1 MAILDLNN
9 TQDIYN
15 RTPKRDFTQ
24 AYNEM
29 LQANQVLNNP
39 NLGGASFTPKKSLVD
54 IHNEAMAKNTPAW
67 AMALSNAMPSIGE
80 IVANATIK
88 NGFQQRPVAES
99 LERQKQRQQAY
110 NQWLQENEQNQA
122 KDFVQIAKEQLG
134 MDIADDD
141 RKWNRDLTARQLAY
155 KQAIDKQIQ
164 ANNERDYNEKV
175 RQFNENLKFQRE
187 QAKANAENKIKEN
200 QDKQIQETLSNI
212 QNIESNISNLSNAK
226 NLNNQVNNEGDLMSI
241 FTTALNPFAKTP
253 SSNRFAPIYQAYSKE
268 TDPKKVEMEIEK
280 MGYKKGMS
288 TKGFNE
294 NTDRLIQE
302 NRNKLMQQYANLGYK
317 ILQDDETGAIRVVDN
332 NGKIIKEF

>member
-9 TQDIYN
+9 TQHIYN

-54 IHNEAMAKNTPAW
+54 IYNQASAKNTPTW

-134 MDIADDD
+134 MDIADDE
-141 RKWNRDLTARQLAY
+141 RKYNRNMAQLNRDDRLNAQ
-155 KQAIDKQIQ
+155 KQAYQQWLD
-164 ANNERDYNEKV
+164 E
-175 RQFNENLKFQRE
+175 FNLKQDIADLNKQKIQE
-187 QAKANAENKIKEN
+187 EINALKYANSPEGKKAKAEADELDRRKKIAEVTKAERENNPEYIAQKEQEAQRKEALAEVNK
-200 QDKQIQETLSNI
+200 L
-212 QNIESNISNLSNAK
+212 
-226 NLNNQVNNEGDLMSI
+226 
-241 FTTALNPFAKTP
+241 
-253 SSNRFAPIYQAYSKE
+253 
-268 TDPKKVEMEIEK
+268 IEK
-280 MGYKKGMS
+280 KMLNAYDSAFLLSHPEAYTEIKSRVPFSILRGK
-288 TKGFNE
+288 
-294 NTDRLIQE
+294 
-302 NRNKLMQQYANLGYK
+302 YK
-317 ILQDDETGAIRVVDN
+317 IPQEIINKYEKEGKGDTYGIFSLDDNYNVNTNTGTFR
-332 NGKIIKEF
+332 G

>member
-134 MDIADDD
+134 MDIAEDE
-141 RKWNRDLTARQLAY
+141 RNWNRNQADKMFDYRTARDKVNDDIAKKNLALAY
-155 KQAIDKQIQ
+155 NKYLDDNDRWAKEFDLKQGVTNAQLKKLGIETNNLLNPNKELTTKDLIDL
-164 ANNERDYNEKV
+164 
-175 RQFNENLKFQRE
+175 ENLKKIQRE
-187 QAKANAENKIKEN
+187 NSPEYIEKQEKEKKEQEENKAVISKA
-200 QDKQIQETLSNI
+200 DKLLEKKAITPEQYAEMVSNP
-212 QNIESNISNLSNAK
+212 QK
-226 NLNNQVNNEGDLMSI
+226 
-241 FTTALNPFAKTP
+241 
-253 SSNRFAPIYQAYSKE
+253 
-268 TDPKKVEMEIEK
+268 
-280 MGYKKGMS
+280 YK
-288 TKGFNE
+288 
-294 NTDRLIQE
+294 DVPLE
-302 NRNKLMQQYANLGYK
+302 NRNWFTRFWRKVPFTDTNTLRFGTNNDYEIMQDANGNRAKVYK
-317 ILQDDETGAIRVVDN
+317 DGRIEEL
-332 NGKIIKEF
+332 